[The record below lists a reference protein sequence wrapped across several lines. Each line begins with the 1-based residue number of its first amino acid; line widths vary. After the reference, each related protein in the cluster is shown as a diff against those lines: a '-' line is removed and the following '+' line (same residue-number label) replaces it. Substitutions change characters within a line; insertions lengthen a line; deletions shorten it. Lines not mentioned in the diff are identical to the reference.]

1 MLKDFIV
8 FDFEVFPNWWCVC
21 HNVYNGTDKYNIDV
35 ITSDD
40 PDYLSRLKDMAY
52 SGYLTGFNIKAYDM
66 QILKFA
72 VDGWTPQEL
81 YEHSMSIINSKDRQW
96 KSLAFWGKFQFTDL
110 FDDLKTM
117 GSLKQF
123 ESNTGLLIKESDV
136 PFGKENLTDAEK
148 AQIIEY
154 CKHDVFATNRL
165 VKARWGYLTA
175 KATCSKLSSLSE
187 AECLKNTAPKV
198 CAKMIYAKQRVHEDG
213 MAYEIP
219 ERLDPIFRKHIHAVI
234 IENFVG
240 QPLVNDFE
248 YSVKY
253 LKNTFV
259 FGTGGVHST
268 LADSLFCKSDD
279 EYTLV
284 NADFE
289 NLYPSLLTEYDY
301 WPAGVPEEG
310 RELFR
315 FLLSECRR
323 LKAHL
328 RTLDKST
335 PEYKEQYAIRD
346 AIKLV
351 MNAATGSMRQKF
363 SPLYD
368 PQQIIALCMTGQ
380 LLTVCMAKIVH
391 DLGAQVIQTNT
402 DGIVFRIKRADLEK
416 VEAVLA
422 AFSKDINL
430 PLEVEEQ
437 YAIFQRNVNNYIMYA
452 TPDSP
457 PKLKGRWAKKSGSDV
472 PLTPLNAP
480 IINEAMIAFYKSGKP
495 IETTISECNNP
506 LKFMMTTMKGPTYD
520 GVVYE
525 SEIGEIPTTNVNR
538 VYASCLTSHGTLR
551 KYALDDEG
559 NMFKKDKIA
568 SIPEHCSLYNEQ
580 VDMTSMPADL
590 EKHWYVLEAR
600 RSLVDMI
607 QIA

>member
-1 MLKDFIV
+1 MLKDLIV
-8 FDFEVFPNWWCVC
+8 FDWEVFPNWNCVC
-21 HNVYNGTDKYNIDV
+21 WNIYNGTDNYETHV

-40 PDYLSRLKDMAY
+40 VDYLKKLKDMAY
-52 SGYLTGFNIKAYDM
+52 SGYLTGFNIKAYDL

-72 VDGWTPQEL
+72 IDGWTPQEL
-81 YEHSMSIINSKDRQW
+81 YEHSMSIIHSEDRQW

-123 ESNTGLLIKESDV
+123 ESNTGLLIKESDI
-136 PFGKENLTDAEK
+136 PFGKEHLTEEDKQE
-148 AQIIEY
+148 IINY

-175 KATCSKLSSLSE
+175 KATCSKLSALSE

-198 CAKMIYAKQRVHEDG
+198 CAKMIYAKQKTHEDG

-219 ERLDPIFRKHIHAVI
+219 ERLDSIFRAWIHPTI
-234 IENFVG
+234 INNFVG
-240 QPLVNDFE
+240 QPLVNDFA

-253 LKNTFV
+253 LKNNFV

-268 LADSLFCKSDD
+268 LADSLFCKSDSK
-279 EYTLV
+279 YILV

-301 WPAGVPEEG
+301 WPAGVPEAG
-310 RELFR
+310 RELFK

-335 PEYKEQYAIRD
+335 TEYKEQYAIRD

-380 LLTVCMAKIVH
+380 LLTVCMAKIVY
-391 DLGAQVIQTNT
+391 DMGAQVIQTNT
-402 DGIVFRIKRADLEK
+402 DGIVFRIERCRLDAIKDALALFSAD
-416 VEAVLA
+416 VR
-422 AFSKDINL
+422 L

-437 YAIFQRNVNNYIMYA
+437 HAIFQRNVNNYIMYA
-452 TPDSP
+452 TPSSP

-480 IINEAMIAFYKSGKP
+480 IINEAMIAFYKSNTP
-495 IETTISECNNP
+495 IEQTINECNEP

-520 GVVYE
+520 GVLYE
-525 SEIGEIPTTNVNR
+525 SSIGEVPTTNVNR
-538 VYASCLTSHGTLR
+538 VYASINQNCGTLR
-551 KYALDDEG
+551 KYAVDEEG
-559 NMFKKDKIA
+559 NIIKRDKIA
-568 SIPEHCSLYNEQ
+568 SIPDCCSLCNDSVTAEIP
-580 VDMTSMPADL
+580 TDL
-590 EKHWYVLEAR
+590 DRQWYIKETR
-600 RSLVDMI
+600 RSLVEML

>member
-1 MLKDFIV
+1 MLKDLVV
-8 FDFEVFPNWWCVC
+8 FDWEVFPNWNCVC
-21 HNVYNGTDKYNIDV
+21 WNIYNGTDDYEKYV

-40 PDYLSRLKDMAY
+40 PDYIKKLKDMAY
-52 SGYLTGFNIKAYDM
+52 IGYLTGFNIKAYDL
-66 QILKFA
+66 QIMKFA
-72 VDGWTPQEL
+72 IDGWTPQEL
-81 YEHSMSIINSKDRQW
+81 YEYSQSIIESKDKQW
-96 KSLAFWGKFQFTDL
+96 KSLAFWGSFQFTDL
-110 FDDLKTM
+110 YDDLKTM

-123 ESNTGLLIKESDV
+123 ESNTGLLIKESDI
-136 PFGKENLTDAEK
+136 PFGKVRLSEEDK
-148 AQIIEY
+148 KKIIEY
-154 CKHDVFATNRL
+154 CFHDLFATNRL

-175 KATCSKLSSLSE
+175 KATCSKLSALSE

-198 CAKMIYAKQRVHEDG
+198 CAKMVSAKQQVHEDG
-213 MAYEIP
+213 MVYEIP
-219 ERLDPIFRKHIHAVI
+219 EGLNDIFRKHIHPTI
-234 IENFVG
+234 IDNFVG

-253 LKNTFV
+253 LKNKFV

-268 LADSLFCKSDD
+268 LADSLFCKSNDK
-279 EYTLV
+279 YILV

-289 NLYPSLLTEYDY
+289 NLYPSLLTEYNY
-301 WPAGVPEEG
+301 WPLGIPEHG
-310 RELFR
+310 RELFK

-328 RTLDKST
+328 RTLDKSSL
-335 PEYKEQYAIRD
+335 EYSEQYAIRD

-380 LLTVCMAKIVH
+380 LLTVCMAKIVY

-402 DGIVFRIKRADLEK
+402 DGIVFRIDRSKLHEVK
-416 VEAVLA
+416 EVLA
-422 AFSKDINL
+422 EFSAAVRL
-430 PLEVEEQ
+430 PLEVDEQ

-452 TPDSP
+452 TPDSK

-480 IINEAMIAFYKSGKP
+480 IINEAMIAFYKTGKP
-495 IETTISECNNP
+495 LENTIRECKDP

-520 GVVYE
+520 GVLYE
-525 SEIGEIPTTNVNR
+525 SEYGEVSTTNVNR
-538 VYASCLTSHGTLR
+538 VYASCKTSLGTLR
-551 KYALDDEG
+551 KYSTDDAG
-559 NMFKKDKIA
+559 NIVRSDKIA

-580 VDMTSMPADL
+580 VDFTKMPADL
-590 EKHWYVLEAR
+590 EHQWYIREAR
-600 RSLVDMI
+600 RSLVEMLE
-607 QIA
+607 IA

>member
-1 MLKDFIV
+1 MLKDLIV
-8 FDFEVFPNWWCVC
+8 FDWEVFPNWNCVC
-21 HNVYNGTDKYNIDV
+21 GNVYNGTDKYDIHV

-40 PDYLSRLKDMAY
+40 PDYLKKLKEMAY
-52 SGYLTGFNIKAYDM
+52 SGYLTGFNIKAYDL

-72 VDGWTPQEL
+72 IDGWTPQEL
-81 YEHSMSIINSKDRQW
+81 YEHSMSIVNSEDKQW

-110 FDDLKTM
+110 FDDLKNM

-123 ESNTGLLIKESDV
+123 ESNTGLMIKESSV
-136 PFGKENLTDAEK
+136 PFGKEHLTDEDK
-148 AQIIEY
+148 LDIIRY
-154 CKHDVFATNRL
+154 CKHDIFATNRL

-198 CAKMIYAKQRVHEDG
+198 CAKMIYAKQKVHDDG
-213 MAYEIP
+213 MTYDIP
-219 ERLDPIFRKHIHAVI
+219 DKLDPIFRKYIHPTI
-234 IENFVG
+234 INNFVG
-240 QPLVNDFE
+240 QPLINDFE

-253 LKNTFV
+253 LKNKFV

-268 LADSLFCKSDD
+268 LADALWCKSD
-279 EYTLV
+279 ENYILV

-301 WPAGVPEEG
+301 WPLGVPEAG
-310 RELFR
+310 RELFK

-328 RTLDKST
+328 KTLDKST
-335 PEYKEQYAIRD
+335 TEYAEQYAIRD

-380 LLTVCMAKIVH
+380 LLTVCMAKIVF
-391 DLGAQVIQTNT
+391 DAGAQVIQTNT
-402 DGIVFRIKRADLEK
+402 DGIIFRIHRSKLTEIK
-416 VEAVLA
+416 EILA
-422 AFSKDINL
+422 EFSSDIHL
-430 PLEVEEQ
+430 PLEVDEQ

-452 TPDSP
+452 TPTSK

-480 IINEAMIAFYKSGKP
+480 IINEAMIAFYKSNKP
-495 IETTISECNNP
+495 IEDTIAECMDP
-506 LKFMMTTMKGPTYD
+506 LKFMFTTMKGRTYS
-520 GVVYE
+520 GVMYE
-525 SEIGEIPTTNVNR
+525 SEIGEVETLNVNR
-538 VYASCLTSHGTLR
+538 VYATTNSKVGTLR
-551 KYALDDEG
+551 KIAVDEFG
-559 NMFKKDKIA
+559 DVIKRDKIA
-568 SIPEHCSLYNEQ
+568 SIPDNCGLCNEEVSNIPTDIDYQ
-580 VDMTSMPADL
+580 
-590 EKHWYVLEAR
+590 WYVKETRKA
-600 RSLVDMI
+600 LVDML
-607 QIA
+607 QVA

>member
-1 MLKDFIV
+1 MLKDLVV
-8 FDFEVFPNWWCVC
+8 FDWEVFPNWNCVC
-21 HNVYNGTDKYNIDV
+21 WNIYNGTDDYETHV

-40 PDYLSRLKDMAY
+40 HDYLKKLKDMAY
-52 SGYLTGFNIKAYDM
+52 SGYLTGFNIKGYDL

-72 VDGWTPQEL
+72 IDGWTPQEL
-81 YEHSMSIINSKDRQW
+81 YDHSMSIIKSDDSHW

-123 ESNTGLLIKESDV
+123 ESNTGLMIKESSV
-136 PFGKENLTDAEK
+136 PFGKEDLTEEDKAE
-148 AQIIEY
+148 IIRY
-154 CKHDVFATNRL
+154 CKHDIFATNRL

-198 CAKMIYAKQRVHEDG
+198 CAKMIYAKQKVHEDG
-213 MAYEIP
+213 MTYNIP
-219 ERLDPIFRKHIHAVI
+219 ERLDPIFRKYIHPTI
-234 IENFVG
+234 INNFVG
-240 QPLVNDFE
+240 QPLVNNFE

-268 LADSLFCKSDD
+268 LADALWCKSDNN
-279 EYTLV
+279 YILV

-301 WPAGVPEEG
+301 WPAGVPEAG
-310 RELFR
+310 RELFK

-328 RTLDKST
+328 KTLDKST
-335 PEYKEQYAIRD
+335 TEYYEQYLIRD
-346 AIKLV
+346 AIKLI

-380 LLTVCMAKIVH
+380 LLTVCMAKIVF
-391 DLGAQVIQTNT
+391 DMGAQVIQTNT
-402 DGIVFRIKRADLEK
+402 DGIIFRIHRSKLAEIK
-416 VEAVLA
+416 TVLA
-422 AFSKDINL
+422 QFSKDIHL
-430 PLEVEEQ
+430 PLEVDEQ

-452 TPDSP
+452 TPTSA

-480 IINEAMIAFYKSGKP
+480 IINEAMIAFYKSNKP
-495 IETTISECNNP
+495 IEQTISECTDP
-506 LKFMMTTMKGPTYD
+506 LKFMFTTMKGRTYT
-520 GVVYE
+520 GVMYE
-525 SEIGEIPTTNVNR
+525 SEIGDVETLNVNR
-538 VYASCLTSHGTLR
+538 VYATTNRKVGTLR
-551 KYALDDEG
+551 KIAMDEFG
-559 NMFKKDKIA
+559 DIIKRDKIA
-568 SIPEHCSLYNEQ
+568 SIPDNCGLCNDSIAGIPNDIDYQ
-580 VDMTSMPADL
+580 
-590 EKHWYVLEAR
+590 WYVKETRKA
-600 RSLVDMI
+600 LVDML
-607 QIA
+607 QVA

>member
-1 MLKDFIV
+1 MLKDLIV
-8 FDFEVFPNWWCVC
+8 FDWEVFPNWNCVC
-21 HNVYNGTDKYNIDV
+21 WNVYNGTDSYETHV

-40 PDYLSRLKDMAY
+40 EDYLKKLKDMAY
-52 SGYLTGFNIKAYDM
+52 GGYLTGFNIKAYDL

-72 VDGWTPQEL
+72 IDGWTPKEL
-81 YEHSMSIINSKDRQW
+81 YEHSMSIIGSKDKQW
-96 KSLAFWGKFQFTDL
+96 KSLSFWGKFQFTDL

-123 ESNTGLLIKESDV
+123 ESNTGLLIKESSV
-136 PFGKENLTDAEK
+136 PFGKEMLTEEDKAE
-148 AQIIEY
+148 IISY

-175 KATCSKLSSLSE
+175 KAACSKLSALSE

-198 CAKMIYAKQRVHEDG
+198 CAKMIYAKQKVHEDG
-213 MAYEIP
+213 MVYSIP
-219 ERLDPIFRKHIHAVI
+219 ERLDPIFRKHIHPTI

-268 LADSLFCKSDD
+268 LADSLWCKSD
-279 EYTLV
+279 ENYILV

-289 NLYPSLLTEYDY
+289 NLYPSLLTEYEY
-301 WPAGVPEEG
+301 WPDGVPEAG

-315 FLLSECRR
+315 YLLSECRR

-328 RTLDKST
+328 KTLEKGT
-335 PEYKEQYAIRD
+335 PEYQEQYLIRD
-346 AIKLV
+346 AIKLI

-380 LLTVCMAKIVH
+380 LLTVCMSKIVY
-391 DLGAQVIQTNT
+391 DMGAQVIQTNT
-402 DGIVFRIKRADLEK
+402 DGIVFRIHRSKLD
-416 VEAVLA
+416 AVKEILRQ
-422 AFSKDINL
+422 FSSDIHL

-452 TPDSP
+452 TANSS

-495 IETTISECNNP
+495 IEQTIRECTDP

-525 SEIGEIPTTNVNR
+525 SEIGEVPTTNVNR
-538 VYASCLTSHGTLR
+538 VYASCIQNKGTLR
-551 KYALDDEG
+551 KYAMDDFG
-559 NMFKKDKIA
+559 DIVKRDKIA
-568 SIPEHCSLYNEQ
+568 SIPDHCSLYNEQ
-580 VDMTSMPADL
+580 VDMTKIPVDL
-590 EKHWYVLEAR
+590 EHQWYIKEAR
-600 RSLVDMI
+600 RSLVDML

>member
-1 MLKDFIV
+1 MLKDLVV
-8 FDFEVFPNWWCVC
+8 FDWEVFPNWNCVC
-21 HNVYNGTDKYNIDV
+21 WNIYNGTDDYETFV

-40 PDYLSRLKDMAY
+40 PDYIKKLKDMAY
-52 SGYLTGFNIKAYDM
+52 IGYLTGFNIKAYDL

-72 VDGWTPQEL
+72 IDGWTPQEL
-81 YEHSMSIINSKDRQW
+81 YEHSMEIINSKDKQW
-96 KSLAFWGKFQFTDL
+96 KSLSFWGKFQFTDL
-110 FDDLKTM
+110 FDDLKSM

-123 ESNTGLLIKESDV
+123 ESNTGLLIKESSV
-136 PFGKENLTDAEK
+136 PFGKENLTEEDKVE
-148 AQIIEY
+148 IIKY

-175 KATCSKLSSLSE
+175 KATCSKLSALSE

-198 CAKMIYAKQRVHEDG
+198 CAKMIYAKQKVHEEG
-213 MAYEIP
+213 MEYTIP
-219 ERLDPIFRKHIHAVI
+219 EKLDPIFRKHIHPTI
-234 IENFVG
+234 INNFVG
-240 QPLVNDFE
+240 QPLVNDFA

-253 LKNTFV
+253 LKNSFV

-268 LADSLFCKSDD
+268 LADSLFCKSDS

-301 WPAGVPEEG
+301 WPLGVPEAG
-310 RELFR
+310 RELFK

-328 RTLDKST
+328 RTLDKKT
-335 PEYKEQYAIRD
+335 AEYAEQYAIRD

-380 LLTVCMAKIVH
+380 LLTVCMAKIVY

-402 DGIVFRIKRADLEK
+402 DGIVFRIKRDKLE
-416 VEAVLA
+416 EITQTLNQ
-422 AFSKDINL
+422 FSKDINL

-437 YAIFQRNVNNYIMYA
+437 HAIFQRNVNNYIMYA
-452 TPDSP
+452 TPTSA

-480 IINEAMIAFYKSGKP
+480 IINEAMIAFYKSNKP
-495 IETTISECNNP
+495 IEDTIRECKDP

-520 GVVYE
+520 GVLYE
-525 SEIGEIPTTNVNR
+525 SEIGEVMTTNVNR
-538 VYASCLTSHGTLR
+538 VYASCLESHGTLR
-551 KYALDDEG
+551 KYATDDEG
-559 NMFKKDKIA
+559 NIIKRDKIA
-568 SIPEHCSLYNEQ
+568 SIPDHCSLYNEQ
-580 VDMTSMPADL
+580 VDLQHIPADL
-590 EKHWYVLEAR
+590 EQQWYIKEAR
-600 RSLVDMI
+600 RSLVEMLK
-607 QIA
+607 IA

>member
-1 MLKDFIV
+1 MLKDLIV
-8 FDFEVFPNWWCVC
+8 FDWEVFPNWNCLCW
-21 HNVYNGTDKYNIDV
+21 NIYNGTDNYETHV

-40 PDYLSRLKDMAY
+40 ADYLKKLKDMAY
-52 SGYLTGFNIKAYDM
+52 SGYLTGFNIKAYDL

-72 VDGWTPQEL
+72 IDGWTPKEL
-81 YEHSMSIINSKDRQW
+81 YEHSMSIIGSSDRQW

-123 ESNTGLLIKESDV
+123 ESNTGLMIKESSV
-136 PFGKENLTDAEK
+136 PFGKECLTEEDKLE
-148 AQIIEY
+148 IIEY

-198 CAKMIYAKQRVHEDG
+198 CAKMIYAKQKTHEEG
-213 MAYEIP
+213 MVYEIP
-219 ERLDPIFRKHIHAVI
+219 GRLDAIFRKHIHPTI
-234 IENFVG
+234 IDNFVG

-253 LKNTFV
+253 LQNKFV

-279 EYTLV
+279 NYVLV

-301 WPAGVPEEG
+301 WPAGVPEAG

-315 FLLSECRR
+315 YLLSECRR

-328 RTLDKST
+328 RTLKKGT
-335 PEYKEQYAIRD
+335 TEYNEQYLIRD
-346 AIKLV
+346 AIKLI

-380 LLTVCMAKIVH
+380 LLTVCMSKIVY
-391 DLGAQVIQTNT
+391 DMGAQVIQTNT
-402 DGIVFRIKRADLEK
+402 DGIVFRIHRDKLEAIK
-416 VEAVLA
+416 EVLA
-422 AFSKDINL
+422 EFSKDIQL

-452 TPDSP
+452 TVNSS

-495 IETTISECNNP
+495 IEDTIRECKDP

-520 GVVYE
+520 GVLYE
-525 SEIGEIPTTNVNR
+525 SEIGEVPATNVNR
-538 VYASCLTSHGTLR
+538 VYASCVVAKGTLR
-551 KYALDDEG
+551 KYATDDEG
-559 NMFKKDKIA
+559 NITKRDKIA

-580 VDMTSMPADL
+580 VDMTCIPADL
-590 EKHWYVLEAR
+590 EHQWYIKEAR
-600 RSLVDMI
+600 RSLVEMLK
-607 QIA
+607 IA

>member
-1 MLKDFIV
+1 MLKDLIV
-8 FDFEVFPNWWCVC
+8 FDWEVFPNWNCVC
-21 HNVYNGTDKYNIDV
+21 YNVYNGTDNYETHV

-40 PDYLSRLKDMAY
+40 EDYLKKLKDMAY
-52 SGYLTGFNIKAYDM
+52 SGYLTGFNIKAYDL

-72 VDGWTPQEL
+72 IDGWTPQEL
-81 YEHSMSIINSKDRQW
+81 YEHSISIVKSKDKQW

-123 ESNTGLLIKESDV
+123 ESNTGLMIKESSV
-136 PFGKENLTDAEK
+136 PFGKENLTEEDKAE
-148 AQIIEY
+148 IIQY

-198 CAKMIYAKQRVHEDG
+198 CAKMVYAKQKVHDDG
-213 MAYEIP
+213 MTYEIP
-219 ERLDPIFRKHIHAVI
+219 ERLDPIFRKHIHPTI
-234 IENFVG
+234 INNFVG

-268 LADSLFCKSDD
+268 LADALWCKSDD
-279 EYTLV
+279 EYILV

-301 WPAGVPEEG
+301 WPAGVPEAG
-310 RELFR
+310 RELFK

-328 RTLDKST
+328 KTLDKST
-335 PEYKEQYAIRD
+335 SEYKEQYAIRD

-380 LLTVCMAKIVH
+380 LLTVCMAKIVF
-391 DLGAQVIQTNT
+391 DMGAQVLQTNT
-402 DGIVFRIKRADLEK
+402 DGIVFRIHKSKLKEIEDILMQ
-416 VEAVLA
+416 
-422 AFSKDINL
+422 FSKDIHL
-430 PLEVEEQ
+430 PLEIDEQ

-452 TPDSP
+452 TPTAA

-480 IINEAMIAFYKSGKP
+480 IINEAMIAFYKSNKP
-495 IETTISECNNP
+495 IEATISECTDP
-506 LKFMMTTMKGPTYD
+506 LKFMFTTMKGPTYT
-520 GVVYE
+520 GVMYE
-525 SEIGEIPTTNVNR
+525 SEIGEIETLNVNR
-538 VYASCLTSHGTLR
+538 VYATTRRNVGTLR
-551 KYALDDEG
+551 KIAMDEFG
-559 NMFKKDKIA
+559 EIIKRDKIA
-568 SIPEHCSLYNEQ
+568 SIPDNCTLCNEAVLNIPSDIDHQ
-580 VDMTSMPADL
+580 
-590 EKHWYVLEAR
+590 WYVKEAR
-600 RSLVDMI
+600 KALVDML

>member
-1 MLKDFIV
+1 MLKDLIV
-8 FDFEVFPNWWCVC
+8 FDWEVFPNWNCVC
-21 HNVYNGTDKYNIDV
+21 YNVYTGDDNYEVHV
-35 ITSDD
+35 ISSDD
-40 PDYLSRLKDMAY
+40 ENYISKLKDMAY
-52 SGYLTGFNIKAYDM
+52 SGYLTGFNIKAYDL

-72 VDGWTPQEL
+72 LDGWTPQEL
-81 YEHSMSIINSKDRQW
+81 YEHSMSIINSKDKQW
-96 KSLAFWGKFQFTDL
+96 KSLSFWGKFQFTDL

-123 ESNTGLLIKESDV
+123 ESNTGLLIKESSI
-136 PFGKENLTDAEK
+136 PFGKEHLTEEDKQE
-148 AQIIEY
+148 IIEY
-154 CKHDVFATNRL
+154 CKHDIYATNKL

-175 KATCSKLSSLSE
+175 KATCSKLSALSE

-198 CAKMIYAKQRVHEDG
+198 CAKMIYAKQQTHDEG
-213 MAYEIP
+213 MTYSIP
-219 ERLDPIFRKHIHAVI
+219 AKLDPIFRKYIHPTI
-234 IENFVG
+234 IDNFVG

-253 LKNTFV
+253 LKNKFV

-268 LADSLFCKSDD
+268 LADALFCKSSDD
-279 EYTLV
+279 YVLV

-301 WPAGVPEEG
+301 WPLGVPENG
-310 RELFR
+310 RELFK

-328 RTLDKST
+328 KTLDKSSS
-335 PEYKEQYAIRD
+335 EYKEQYAIRD

-380 LLTVCMAKIVH
+380 LLTVCMSKIVY
-391 DLGAQVIQTNT
+391 DIGAQVIQTNT
-402 DGIVFRIKRADLEK
+402 DGIVFRIHISELN
-416 VEAVLA
+416 EARDVLA

-430 PLEVEEQ
+430 PLEIDEQ

-495 IETTISECNNP
+495 IERTVSECKDP

-538 VYASCLTSHGTLR
+538 VYASSVLSKGTLR
-551 KYALDDEG
+551 KYALDDNG
-559 NMFKKDKIA
+559 DITKRDKIA
-568 SIPEHCSLYNEQ
+568 SIPDHCSLYNEQ
-580 VDMTSMPADL
+580 VDFTNMPSDL
-590 EKHWYVLEAR
+590 DYSWYIKEAR
-600 RSLVDMI
+600 KSLVEML

>member
-1 MLKDFIV
+1 MLKDLIV
-8 FDFEVFPNWWCVC
+8 FDWEVFPNWNCVC
-21 HNVYNGTDKYNIDV
+21 YNVYNGTDNYDINV

-40 PDYLSRLKDMAY
+40 PDYLNKLKEMAY
-52 SGYLTGFNIKAYDM
+52 SGYLTGFNIKAYDL

-72 VDGWTPQEL
+72 IDGWTPQEL
-81 YEHSMSIINSKDRQW
+81 YEHSMSIVNSSDKQW

-110 FDDLKTM
+110 FDDLKNM

-123 ESNTGLLIKESDV
+123 ESNTGLMIKESSV
-136 PFGKENLTDAEK
+136 PFGKENLTEDDKLE
-148 AQIIEY
+148 IIKY
-154 CKHDVFATNRL
+154 CKHDIFATNRL

-175 KATCSKLSSLSE
+175 KATCAKLSALSE

-198 CAKMIYAKQRVHEDG
+198 CAKMIYAKQKVHDDG
-213 MAYEIP
+213 MTYSIP
-219 ERLDPIFRKHIHAVI
+219 NKLDPIFRKYIHPTI
-234 IENFVG
+234 INNFVG
-240 QPLVNDFE
+240 QPLVNNFE

-268 LADSLFCKSDD
+268 LADALWCKSDD
-279 EYTLV
+279 DYVLV

-301 WPAGVPEEG
+301 WPAGVPENG

-328 RTLDKST
+328 KTLDKST
-335 PEYKEQYAIRD
+335 MEYKEQYLIRD
-346 AIKLV
+346 AIKLI

-380 LLTVCMAKIVH
+380 LLTVCMAKIVY
-391 DLGAQVIQTNT
+391 DMGAQVLQTNT
-402 DGIVFRIKRADLEK
+402 DGIVFRIKRTLLSGIKD
-416 VEAVLA
+416 VLMQ
-422 AFSKDINL
+422 FSRDISL
-430 PLEVEEQ
+430 PLEIDEQ
-437 YAIFQRNVNNYIMYA
+437 YAIFQRNVNNYIMYSSIDA
-452 TPDSP
+452 S

-495 IETTISECNNP
+495 IESTIQECTNP
-506 LKFMMTTMKGPTYD
+506 LKFMMTTMKGSTYS

-525 SEIGEIPTTNVNR
+525 SEIGEVETLNVNR
-538 VYASCLTSHGTLR
+538 VYATVNKKVGTLR
-551 KYALDDEG
+551 KIAIDEFG
-559 NMFKKDKIA
+559 DIIKRDKIA
-568 SIPEHCSLYNEQ
+568 SIPDNCGLCNDAINGELPPDIDFS
-580 VDMTSMPADL
+580 
-590 EKHWYVLEAR
+590 WYAKEAR
-600 RSLVDMI
+600 KALVDMLK
-607 QIA
+607 IA

>member
-1 MLKDFIV
+1 MLKDLVV
-8 FDFEVFPNWWCVC
+8 FDWEVFPNWNCVC
-21 HNVYNGTDKYNIDV
+21 YNIYNGTDNYETHV

-40 PDYLSRLKDMAY
+40 ENYLSKLKDMAY
-52 SGYLTGFNIKAYDM
+52 SGYLTGFNIKAYDL

-72 VDGWTPQEL
+72 IDGWTPKEL
-81 YEHSMSIINSKDRQW
+81 YEHSMSIVNSKDSQW

-110 FDDLKTM
+110 FDDLKNM

-123 ESNTGLLIKESDV
+123 ESNTGLLIKESSV
-136 PFGKENLTDAEK
+136 PFGKENLTEQDKEE
-148 AQIIEY
+148 IIKY

-198 CAKMIYAKQRVHEDG
+198 CAKMIYAKQKTHDEG
-213 MAYEIP
+213 MTYSIP
-219 ERLDPIFRKHIHAVI
+219 ERLDPIFRKTIHPTI
-234 IENFVG
+234 IDNFVG
-240 QPLVNDFE
+240 QPLVNSFE

-253 LKNTFV
+253 LKNNFI

-268 LADSLFCKSDD
+268 LADSLFCKSDSN
-279 EYTLV
+279 YILV

-301 WPAGVPEEG
+301 WPLGVPEAG
-310 RELFR
+310 RELFK

-328 RTLDKST
+328 RTLKKGT
-335 PEYKEQYAIRD
+335 LEYIEQYGIRD

-380 LLTVCMAKIVH
+380 LLTVCMSKIVY
-391 DLGAQVIQTNT
+391 DIGAQVLQTNT
-402 DGIVFRIKRADLEK
+402 DGIVFRIHRSKLELVK
-416 VEAVLA
+416 SVLA
-422 AFSKDINL
+422 KFSEDVKL

-452 TPDSP
+452 TADST

-495 IETTISECNNP
+495 IEQTIHECKDP

-525 SEIGEIPTTNVNR
+525 SEIGEMPTTNVNR
-538 VYASCLTSHGTLR
+538 VYASCLQAKGTLR
-551 KYALDDEG
+551 KYAVDEDG
-559 NMFKKDKIA
+559 NIFKRDKIA

-580 VDMTSMPADL
+580 VDLSKMPADL
-590 EKHWYVLEAR
+590 EYQWYIKETR
-600 RSLVDMI
+600 RSLVEML